1 MSARD
6 VIGGLRLTPMVWG
19 RCFSIATAGVESGWE
34 VFDDLGGAAEA
45 NGLRM
50 LEQLTSE
57 RATAHRRLLT
67 SERSDRPVGPYASLI
82 LDAMSMPALREQFN
96 DPTLSGWFC
105 YAREQDAIDAASK
118 RLQGFFE
125 TSGSSNLPV
134 QLKLYA
140 GRLAGRFADW
150 KDLARWAPS
159 DAANE
164 SRSPSH
170 SISALLRECGADGFV
185 YTNMSNTCQSVVVT
199 RGSAI
204 SQLREM
210 KELLASYEGSQTII
224 QPATVESLDGVD
236 PASGTQNEIREG

>member
-34 VFDDLGGAAEA
+34 VLEDLGGAAEA
-45 NGLRM
+45 NSLRM

-67 SERSDRPVGPYASLI
+67 SDRSDRPVGPYASLI
-82 LDAMSMPALREQFN
+82 LDAMSMPALRKQFN
-96 DPTLSGWFC
+96 DPTLSGWCC
-105 YAREQDAIDAASK
+105 YAREQDAIDAATK
-118 RLQGFFE
+118 RLEGFFE
-125 TSGSSNLPV
+125 TSESRNLPV
-134 QLKLYA
+134 RLKLYA
-140 GRLAGRFADW
+140 GKLVGRFADW

-170 SISALLRECGADGFV
+170 SVSALLRECGADGFV
-185 YTNMSNTCQSVVVT
+185 FANMGSARQSVIVT

-210 KELLASYEGSQTII
+210 KELLASHDGSQTII
-224 QPATVESLDGVD
+224 QPASVELLDSVD
-236 PASGTQNEIREG
+236 PTSSTQNDIRER

>member
-6 VIGGLRLTPMVWG
+6 VMGGLHLTPMVWG

-34 VFDDLGGAAEA
+34 VLEDLADPARYDD
-45 NGLRM
+45 LRM

-57 RATAHRRLLT
+57 RAAAHRRLLMGD
-67 SERSDRPVGPYASLI
+67 RLDRPMGPYASLV

-96 DPTLSGWFC
+96 DPTLSGWCC
-105 YAREQDAIDAASK
+105 YAREQHAIDAATT
-118 RLQGFFE
+118 RLKGFFE
-125 TSGSSNLPV
+125 TSGSRNLPIR
-134 QLKLYA
+134 LKLYA
-140 GRLAGRFADW
+140 GKLAGRFADW

-164 SRSPSH
+164 SSSPSH
-170 SISALLRECGADGFV
+170 SVSALLRGCGADGFV
-185 YTNMSNTCQSVVVT
+185 FTSTSSARQSVVVT

-210 KELLASYEGSQTII
+210 KEFLVSHDGLQTII
-224 QPATVESLDGVD
+224 QPAAIESLDSVD
-236 PASGTQNEIREG
+236 PASSIQNDIHER